1 MQLNKIKGLQMK
13 TFSEKFEQNANLQLR
28 KVTRAI
34 DLYVKNVYI
43 KSKLIRYVS
52 SQAGFGMM
60 QPLALKN
67 FSDVVY
73 SYLEPIIGSDNI
85 SMFTVVVDK
94 YNFGQDNW
102 NFQYKSF
109 QKKIKKIFKGYDYI
123 ANVALDEFPR
133 ISFQQDG
140 TLMTPHIHGI
150 FFRTLTRWEKSKLAK
165 AIKKYFPESRIRP
178 FVVRPQYD
186 LESAIQYSFK
196 ALFGG
201 KRTFTRRD
209 LTVGLKNTSM
219 TYKAIY
225 TNFTHLKRFKIY
237 DLAFAGGKGKEILR
251 NIIRDIENGS

>member
-1 MQLNKIKGLQMK
+1 MK

-34 DLYVKNVYI
+34 DLYVKNVYA
-43 KSKLIRYVS
+43 KSRLIRYVNS
-52 SQAGFGMM
+52 RTGFEMM

-67 FSDVVY
+67 FSDVAY
-73 SYLEPIIGSDNI
+73 SYLEPIIGNDNI
-85 SMFTVVVDK
+85 SMFTIVVNK
-94 YNFGQDNW
+94 YDFGQDNW

-109 QKKIKKIFKGYDYI
+109 QKEIKKILKGYDYI

-133 ISFQQDG
+133 ISFLQDG

-150 FFRTLTRWEKSKLAK
+150 FFRTLTRWEKGKLSKR
-165 AIKKYFPESRIRP
+165 IKKYFPQSRIRP

-201 KRTFTRRD
+201 KRTFMRRN
-209 LTVGLKNTSM
+209 LTIGLKNTNM
-219 TYKAIY
+219 TYKAVY
-225 TNFTHLKRFKIY
+225 ANFIHLKRFRIY

-251 NIIRDIENGS
+251 NIISDIKNGN

>member
-1 MQLNKIKGLQMK
+1 MK

-43 KSKLIRYVS
+43 KSRLIRYVN

-73 SYLEPIIGSDNI
+73 SYLEPVIGSTNI
-85 SMFTVVVDK
+85 SMFTIVVDK
-94 YNFGQDNW
+94 YNFGQNNW

-109 QKKIKKIFKGYDYI
+109 QKKIKKIFKRYDYI

-133 ISFQQDG
+133 GFFQEDG
-140 TLMTPHIHGI
+140 VLMTPHIHGI
-150 FFRTLTRWEKSKLAK
+150 FFRTLTRWEKSKLSR

-178 FVVRPQYD
+178 FVVRPHYD
-186 LESAIQYSFK
+186 LESAIQYTFK

-201 KRTFTRRD
+201 KRTFMKRD
-209 LTVGLKNTSM
+209 GASAYRSM
-219 TYKAIY
+219 STTYKTIY
-225 TNFTHLKRFKIY
+225 INFIHLKRFKIY

-251 NIIRDIENGS
+251 NIINEIEDKY

>member
-1 MQLNKIKGLQMK
+1 MK

-43 KSKLIRYVS
+43 KSRLIRYVS

-67 FSDVVY
+67 FSDVAY

-85 SMFTVVVDK
+85 SMFTVVADK

-133 ISFQQDG
+133 IITQAPKHLLRQFVISCG
-140 TLMTPHIHGI
+140 L
-150 FFRTLTRWEKSKLAK
+150 LTGKGLPIKLLT
-165 AIKKYFPESRIRP
+165 
-178 FVVRPQYD
+178 
-186 LESAIQYSFK
+186 LESIAVNFIRLSPIVDRSYIKAADFGYFQEYAFLTAIIGFDPDFIIKRISF
-196 ALFGG
+196 
-201 KRTFTRRD
+201 
-209 LTVGLKNTSM
+209 
-219 TYKAIY
+219 
-225 TNFTHLKRFKIY
+225 
-237 DLAFAGGKGKEILR
+237 
-251 NIIRDIENGS
+251 

>member
-1 MQLNKIKGLQMK
+1 MK
-13 TFSEKFEQNANLQLR
+13 TFSKKFEQNANLQLR

-43 KSKLIRYVS
+43 KSRLIRYVS

-109 QKKIKKIFKGYDYI
+109 QKKIKKI
-123 ANVALDEFPR
+123 L
-133 ISFQQDG
+133 Q
-140 TLMTPHIHGI
+140 
-150 FFRTLTRWEKSKLAK
+150 
-165 AIKKYFPESRIRP
+165 
-178 FVVRPQYD
+178 
-186 LESAIQYSFK
+186 IQ
-196 ALFGG
+196 
-201 KRTFTRRD
+201 
-209 LTVGLKNTSM
+209 
-219 TYKAIY
+219 
-225 TNFTHLKRFKIY
+225 
-237 DLAFAGGKGKEILR
+237 
-251 NIIRDIENGS
+251 

>member
-1 MQLNKIKGLQMK
+1 MK

-43 KSKLIRYVS
+43 KSRLVRYVN
-52 SQAGFGMM
+52 SQNGFGMM

-123 ANVALDEFPR
+123 ANFRKVR
-133 ISFQQDG
+133 NG
-140 TLMTPHIHGI
+140 TTVVVVTVTAAKETAADVITARQAKRL
-150 FFRTLTRWEKSKLAK
+150 FSAK
-165 AIKKYFPESRIRP
+165 AKNMFSVSLNK
-178 FVVRPQYD
+178 
-186 LESAIQYSFK
+186 
-196 ALFGG
+196 
-201 KRTFTRRD
+201 
-209 LTVGLKNTSM
+209 LTISS
-219 TYKAIY
+219 
-225 TNFTHLKRFKIY
+225 
-237 DLAFAGGKGKEILR
+237 D
-251 NIIRDIENGS
+251 

>member
-1 MQLNKIKGLQMK
+1 MK
-13 TFSEKFEQNANLQLR
+13 TFSKKFEQNANLQLR

-43 KSKLIRYVS
+43 KSRLIRYVS

-67 FSDVVY
+67 FS
-73 SYLEPIIGSDNI
+73 E
-85 SMFTVVVDK
+85 
-94 YNFGQDNW
+94 
-102 NFQYKSF
+102 
-109 QKKIKKIFKGYDYI
+109 KIKKIFKGYDYI

>member
-43 KSKLIRYVS
+43 KSRLIRYVS

-109 QKKIKKIFKGYDYI
+109 QKKIKKIFKGYNYI

-133 ISFQQDG
+133 IRHKVNVKISFF
-140 TLMTPHIHGI
+140 IV
-150 FFRTLTRWEKSKLAK
+150 
-165 AIKKYFPESRIRP
+165 ES
-178 FVVRPQYD
+178 FVLVVRQHISNITQSKD
-186 LESAIQYSFK
+186 
-196 ALFGG
+196 
-201 KRTFTRRD
+201 TRC
-209 LTVGLKNTSM
+209 
-219 TYKAIY
+219 
-225 TNFTHLKRFKIY
+225 
-237 DLAFAGGKGKEILR
+237 
-251 NIIRDIENGS
+251 

>member
-1 MQLNKIKGLQMK
+1 MK

-43 KSKLIRYVS
+43 KSRLVRYVN
-52 SQAGFGMM
+52 SQNGFGMM

-150 FFRTLTRWEKSKLAK
+150 FFSHINTLGKVKVNKSN
-165 AIKKYFPESRIRP
+165 KKILS
-178 FVVRPQYD
+178 
-186 LESAIQYSFK
+186 
-196 ALFGG
+196 G
-201 KRTFTRRD
+201 KSYQTICCEAT
-209 LTVGLKNTSM
+209 
-219 TYKAIY
+219 I
-225 TNFTHLKRFKIY
+225 
-237 DLAFAGGKGKEILR
+237 
-251 NIIRDIENGS
+251 

>member
-1 MQLNKIKGLQMK
+1 MI
-13 TFSEKFEQNANLQLR
+13 TFSNKFEQNANLQLR

-34 DLYVKNVYI
+34 DLYVKNVYL
-43 KSKLIRYVS
+43 KSRLIRYVN
-52 SQAGFGMM
+52 SQNGFGMM
-60 QPLALKN
+60 QPLSLKN
-67 FSDVVY
+67 FSDIVF
-73 SYLEPIIGSDNI
+73 SYLEPIIGNRNI

-102 NFQYKSF
+102 NFRYKSF
-109 QKKIKKIFKGYDYI
+109 QKEIKKIFKGYDYI

-150 FFRTLTRWEKSKLAK
+150 FFQTLTRWEKSKLS
-165 AIKKYFPESRIRP
+165 KKLKKHFVECRIRP

-201 KRTFTRRD
+201 KRTFTRRN
-209 LTVGLKNTSM
+209 LSVGLKNTSM

-237 DLAFAGGKGKEILR
+237 DLAFAGGKGKEVLR
-251 NIIRDIENGS
+251 NIINDIENGS